1 MNIGGQITKYRKEKN
16 ITQEQLGE
24 AVGVTNR
31 TVSKWESY
39 VSSPGIELIPS
50 IANALGITLDQLFG
64 IEKQQKP
71 KEVSDIIKETIE
83 KTLEEALYN
92 ALEDLL
98 PEALE
103 ELLPQFLTSNQESE
117 QYSLLVISHDKTSV
131 CRFYGDGGINGPFR
145 LNGGNGDKY
154 GIFVRKKGIDE
165 YVDYYNSKD
174 EAAAALEKIY
184 KAYSQ
189 KLRKIEL

>member
-1 MNIGGQITKYRKEKN
+1 MNIGGQIAKYRKEKN

-31 TVSKWESY
+31 TVSKWESC
-39 VSSPGIELIPS
+39 VSFPGIELIPS
-50 IANALGITLDQLFG
+50 IADALGITLDQLFG
-64 IEKQQKP
+64 MEHEQEP
-71 KEVSDIIKETIE
+71 KKVSDIIKETIE
-83 KTLEEALYN
+83 KTFEEALYN
-92 ALEDLL
+92 ALEEHL

-103 ELLPQFLTSNQESE
+103 ELLPQYSDV
-117 QYSLLVISHDKTSV
+117 YSLLVISPDKTSV
-131 CRFYGDGGINGPFR
+131 WRFYGDGGVNGPFR

-165 YVDYYNSKD
+165 YVGYYNSKD
-174 EAAAALEKIY
+174 EAIADLEKIY

-189 KLRKIEL
+189 KQTKIEL

>member
-1 MNIGGQITKYRKEKN
+1 MNIGEQIAKYRKERQ

-24 AVGVTNR
+24 IVGVSNR
-31 TVSKWESY
+31 TVSKWEGCI
-39 VSSPGIELIPS
+39 SSPGIEVIPS
-50 IANALGITLDQLFG
+50 ITDALGITLDQLFG
-64 IEKQQKP
+64 IESQPKP
-71 KEVSDIIKETIE
+71 KEISEIIKETIE
-83 KTLEEALYN
+83 KTLGEALYN
-92 ALEDLL
+92 VLEDLL

-103 ELLPQFLTSNQESE
+103 KLLPQYCDV
-117 QYSLLVISHDKTSV
+117 YSLLVISPDKTSV

-165 YVDYYNSKD
+165 YVGYYNSKD
-174 EAAAALEKIY
+174 EAAAALEGIY

-189 KLRKIEL
+189 KMGSIEL